1 MLKGIITIVVC
12 AFIAL
17 CYFALPSPIKGEIQI
32 GQVLP
37 EAALSGLSVADSN
50 LSAYR
55 GKPLIINVWA
65 SWCGPCRD
73 EMGSLQQLSLKVGGK
88 QLNVI
93 GISTDDYREKASEFL
108 QQSGTTFPNF
118 IDKDLVLEKMLGAN
132 RIPLTL
138 LVDAEG
144 KVIDKIN
151 GSHDWSGNEATELI
165 RKSLRVGI

>member
-1 MLKGIITIVVC
+1 MPKGIIAIVAC

-32 GQVLP
+32 GELLP
-37 EAALSGLSVADSN
+37 DAALSGLSVADNN

-73 EMGSLQQLSLKVGGK
+73 EMGSLQKLSQRAGGN

-93 GISTDDYREKASEFL
+93 GISTDDYPEKASEFL

-118 IDKDLVLEKMLGAN
+118 IDKDLILEKMLGAS

-144 KVIDKIN
+144 RVIDKIN
-151 GSHDWSGNEATELI
+151 GSQDWSSNASIELI
-165 RKSLRVGI
+165 RKALRVDI